1 MAYLLDTN
9 VFIRLASRKDPLRP
23 VCLAALRKLR
33 SGNEV
38 LCYTPQVL
46 AEFWSVCTRPTSA
59 AGGLGLS
66 PEATEMKARIIERYF
81 VLLPDNQETFREWRQ
96 LVVDHSVMGKVVH
109 DAKLVASMNVH
120 GVTNLLTFNDDDF
133 KRYPAIIVVNPA
145 AV

>member
-9 VFIRLASRKDPLRP
+9 VFIRLASRKDPLRQ
-23 VCLAALRKLR
+23 VCLDALRKLR

-38 LCYTPQVL
+38 MCYTPQVL

-81 VLLPDNQETFREWRQ
+81 LLLPDNQETFREWRQ

-120 GVTNLLTFNDDDF
+120 GVTNLLTLNDGDF

-145 AV
+145 NV

>member
-9 VFIRLASRKDPLRP
+9 VFIRLASRNDPLRP
-23 VCLAALRKLR
+23 VCLDALRKLR

-46 AEFWSVCTRPTSA
+46 AEFWSVCTRPTTA

-66 PEATEMKARIIERYF
+66 SEATEMKARVIERYF
-81 VLLPDNQETFREWRQ
+81 VLLPDNEATFREWRR

-120 GVTNLLTFNDDDF
+120 GVTNLLTFNDADF

-145 AV
+145 NV